1 MTVIRLDVKDPE
13 SVISAIM
20 DRYDLRSPL
29 IALRGRLGTVCAHAF
44 LTSLVVLD
52 VPTAD
57 YINAWDERGKH
68 VLFVGDIPDGVDA
81 VTVEDGPALI
91 LRVLALLA

>member
-1 MTVIRLDVKDPE
+1 MTVIRLDVEDPE
-13 SVISAIM
+13 LAIRGVTEHYVASV
-20 DRYDLRSPL
+20 PL
-29 IALRGRLGTVCAHAF
+29 VDVGPVGTVWSRLGCPW
-44 LTSLVVLD
+44 LVVIRA
-52 VPTAD
+52 VTAD

-68 VLFVGDIPDGVDA
+68 VLFVGDIEGVDA